1 MNIRNK
7 AIATIATL
15 AVVATTMIATPNQ
28 AQAGGKHFA
37 AGLIGGIIAGA
48 VINSARPSYGR
59 PVYTSCYTQWE
70 TRYDAYGSP
79 YSVKVKY
86 CN

>member
-37 AGLIGGIIAGA
+37 AGLLGGIIAGA
-48 VINSARPSYGR
+48 VINSARPAYGR
-59 PVYTSCYTQWE
+59 QVYTSCYTQWE